1 MPESTIYGLAGLA
14 AMLLIAFYFAHP
26 DKSSPAAGESS
37 STRIN
42 DAHRYDSHR
51 IETRPRN
58 PPFPGD
64 VGHRIR
70 PYFRCPHG
78 FNREPVIHNLER
90 FDMRGT
96 PKNFRKI
103 FVGIGEYRSTPGVSQ
118 IAGTNHK
125 QQELERRHE
134 RRKSP
139 NHGFVGNTITGN
151 HNSLD

>member
-58 PPFPGD
+58 PPFQGD

-90 FDMRGT
+90 FDMGGAPRISEKYLLELG
-96 PKNFRKI
+96 N
-103 FVGIGEYRSTPGVSQ
+103 
-118 IAGTNHK
+118 IARLPEFHK
-125 QQELERRHE
+125 
-134 RRKSP
+134 
-139 NHGFVGNTITGN
+139 
-151 HNSLD
+151 